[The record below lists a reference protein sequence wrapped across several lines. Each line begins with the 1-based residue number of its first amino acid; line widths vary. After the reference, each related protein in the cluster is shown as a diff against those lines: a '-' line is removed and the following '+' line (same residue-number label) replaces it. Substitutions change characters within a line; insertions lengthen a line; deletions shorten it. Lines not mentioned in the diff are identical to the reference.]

1 MGAIFFCQLQMLFE
15 LEQRYQRAH
24 PGVVGGEGKKPPSF
38 IRQHFDWVAGTSTG
52 AVRENPKK

>member
-1 MGAIFFCQLQMLFE
+1 MLFE